1 MLIVRV
7 SMTARRWLPVVVLPL
22 LVACVQAPPSRPPVY
37 VEEEGPV
44 VVRERP
50 PVEREEIIP
59 AAPGAAYVWHAGY
72 WRWRNGGWVWEP
84 GHYVERPHPS
94 AVWVPG
100 HWVERRYGWAW
111 VPGHWM

>member
-1 MLIVRV
+1 ML
-7 SMTARRWLPVVVLPL
+7 MTLRRWTLVAFMLPL
-22 LVACVQAPPSRPPVY
+22 LACVQSPPSGQRPPVY
-37 VEEEGPV
+37 VEDSEPV

-50 PVEREEIIP
+50 PVEREEFIP
-59 AAPGAAYVWHAGY
+59 APPGQAYVWHQGY
-72 WRWRNGGWVWEP
+72 WRWRGGGWAWEP